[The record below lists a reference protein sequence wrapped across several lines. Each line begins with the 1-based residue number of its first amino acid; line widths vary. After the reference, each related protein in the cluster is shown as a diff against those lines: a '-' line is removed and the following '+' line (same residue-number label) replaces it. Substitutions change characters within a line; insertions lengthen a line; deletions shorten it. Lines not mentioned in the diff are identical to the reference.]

1 MRDFLD
7 KVPPLPLIIGG
18 AVVIGL
24 ALLADPITDLLAISN
39 EAGFGWKQ
47 IAVLGVGMVL
57 ITAGIVVAAR
67 EE

>member
-1 MRDFLD
+1 MQTLLD
-7 KVPPLPLIIGG
+7 RVQPLPLIVGG

-24 ALLADPITDLLAISN
+24 ALLADPITDLLDISN
-39 EAGFGWKQ
+39 ESGFGWKQ